1 MSHATDALRVV
12 LDTNI
17 WLDWMVFRD
26 PSINPLEQA
35 VAASRIQLVCNEI
48 CLDELARVLAY
59 DRFSLPATKQTK
71 LLAQVRQCVDLDE
84 NDGALLPRMLPPCT
98 DPDDQKFLEL
108 ALNAQVDW
116 LVTKDR
122 ALLTLA
128 RKKYRLT
135 AFRIGTLTQLTA
147 EFPL

>member
-1 MSHATDALRVV
+1 MNRTADALRVV

-26 PSINPLEQA
+26 PSIGPLEQA
-35 VAASRIQLVCNEI
+35 VAASRVQLVCNER

-59 DRFSLPATKQTK
+59 DRFSLPATKQTE
-71 LLAQVRQCVDLDE
+71 LLAQVRQWVDLDD
-84 NDGALLPRMLPPCT
+84 NNGTLLPRRLPRCT

-108 ALNAQVDW
+108 ALDAQVDW

-135 AFRIGTLTQLTA
+135 AFRIGTLAQLAA